1 LTLRFVALNIAAG
14 HDLLAVSGMADFR
27 LYVLGSDGR
36 ILRPIE
42 MIAEDDDEAIAL
54 ARDHLNGEPGEL
66 WNLSRMVR
74 SFRPGERRLPR
85 QSDPDATA
93 A

>member
-1 LTLRFVALNIAAG
+1 
-14 HDLLAVSGMADFR
+14 MADFR

-42 MIAEDDDEAIAL
+42 MVAEDDDEAIAL